1 MARNLP
7 IYYRTVSAFE
17 VETPIRLDGCM
28 DGSTDVSVHTG
39 LLPTASHSLK
49 RT

>member
-17 VETPIRLDGCM
+17 VETPIRLDDIALYGWEY
-28 DGSTDVSVHTG
+28 
-39 LLPTASHSLK
+39 
-49 RT
+49 